1 MRKRFEIQ
9 YQFGCTPVEHVE
21 IPTDSRDELPPVLRA
36 LQHIYC
42 TPMLNKQVF
51 DLLEQ
56 KVMASVEHKYT
67 GRPGMTLWEILV
79 FGAVR
84 LARDAD
90 YDHLLYIANQDRL
103 IRSLVGLSDF
113 SGVPKIYSLQ
123 TLKDNVRLIDEET
136 IKKINTLV
144 VKEGHRL
151 LGVDEVDVKV
161 DSYVLESNVHF
172 PTDLNLLWDACRK
185 CLDFVKQ
192 IVGDGG
198 RYCGFRKNRSWRRR
212 LKRAFRKASKLASGR
227 GKKDTN
233 QVTVAITD
241 YLEMAE
247 ELSAK
252 LKNGQDDLSELAQ
265 ASEPKKYAFKELLYF
280 KKKLDKHID
289 LVRRRLID
297 KETIPH
303 HEKDFSLFEPWTRW
317 VNKGKN
323 GNRPELGLPIAV
335 ATDQHR
341 FILAHEVMEKET
353 DVDVAVPMVK
363 GLVQDG
369 FTVRSAS
376 FDKGF
381 WSHSNHKELKA
392 QIEKVILPKK
402 GRLTIEESEREHQAS
417 FVALR
422 KKHSAVESDINCL
435 EHHGLNRC
443 PDKGLPNFKKYT
455 ALGVLSYNLHK
466 LGDVLL
472 ARDRQAIS
480 KKIPLR
486 KAA

>member
-1 MRKRFEIQ
+1 MQ
-9 YQFGCTPVEHVE
+9 YEFGCTPVEHVD
-21 IPTDSRDELPPVLRA
+21 IPTNSRDELPPVLRA

-42 TPMLNKQVF
+42 TPELNKQVF

-56 KVMASVEHKYT
+56 KVTATVKHKHT

-79 FGAVR
+79 FGTVR

-103 IRSLVGLSDF
+103 IRSLVGLCDF
-113 SGVPKIYSLQ
+113 SGRPKIYSLQ
-123 TLKDNVRLIDEET
+123 TLKDNLHLIDEET
-136 IKKINTLV
+136 IKEINKLV
-144 VKEGHRL
+144 VTEGHRL
-151 LGVDEVDVKV
+151 LKVDEVDVKM

-185 CLDFVKQ
+185 CLELVKQ

-198 RYCGFRKNRSWRRR
+198 QYCGFRKNRSWRRR
-212 LKRAFRKASKLASGR
+212 LKRAFRKASKLALGR
-227 GKKDTN
+227 GKKNSDQLTAA
-233 QVTVAITD
+233 VSE
-241 YLEMAE
+241 YLELAE
-247 ELSAK
+247 ELSTK
-252 LKNGQDDLSELAQ
+252 LKNGQDELDKLARTSDQ
-265 ASEPKKYAFKELLYF
+265 KKYAFKELLYF

-289 LVRRRLID
+289 LVRRRLIY

-323 GNRPELGLPIAV
+323 GNQPELGLPIVV

-341 FILAHEVMEKET
+341 FILAHEVMEKES
-353 DVDVAVPMVK
+353 DVDLTVPMVES
-363 GLVQDG
+363 LLQEG
-369 FTVRSAS
+369 FNVRSTS
-376 FDKGF
+376 FDKNF
-381 WSHSNHKELKA
+381 WSQPNYKELKA
-392 QIEKVILPKK
+392 RIKTVVLPKK
-402 GRLTIEESEREHQAS
+402 GRLTIEESEREHQTE
-417 FVALR
+417 FLALR
-422 KKHSAVESDINCL
+422 KRHSAVESDINCL

-443 PDKGLPNFKKYT
+443 PDKGLANFRKYA

-472 ARDRQAIS
+472 AQDRQALS
-480 KKIPLR
+480 KKRPLR